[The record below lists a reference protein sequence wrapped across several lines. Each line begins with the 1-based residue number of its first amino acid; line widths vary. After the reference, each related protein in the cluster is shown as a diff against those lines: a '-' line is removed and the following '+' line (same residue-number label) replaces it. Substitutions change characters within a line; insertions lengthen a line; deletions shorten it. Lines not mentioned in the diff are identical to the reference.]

1 MALPFAEPTTIIN
14 FKDFLVYTNYLVN
27 GMLGVGILLFIGA
40 VAYLTNKSYSYERA
54 IGFSAFLTLI
64 SAILLRFLSL
74 INDTVMFVC
83 IALFVGSLIILFKE
97 RESEG
102 V

>member
-1 MALPFAEPTTIIN
+1 MALPFAEPTAILS
-14 FKDFLVYTNYLVN
+14 FKDFLVYTNYLAK
-27 GMLGVGILLFIGA
+27 GMLGVGILVFIAA
-40 VAYLTNKSYSYERA
+40 VAYLSNKSYSYERA

-74 INDTVMFVC
+74 INDTAMFVC
-83 IALFVGSLIILFKE
+83 IALFVGSLVILIKE